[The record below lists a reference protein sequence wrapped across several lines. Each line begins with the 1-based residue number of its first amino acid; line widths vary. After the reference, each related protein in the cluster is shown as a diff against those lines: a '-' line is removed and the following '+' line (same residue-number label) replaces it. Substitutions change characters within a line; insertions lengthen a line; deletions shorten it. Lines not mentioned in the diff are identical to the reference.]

1 MNAHTV
7 LTSPDSLAPAP
18 SPVAASLNLRPL
30 IRLAPI
36 TSGLAL
42 RNPKILL
49 GGSHQPTLLRYLEG
63 WPKRWGAP
71 RTFLIQFVGDD
82 ESLQRFARDSFDLA
96 VVQAPSAANLESCVR
111 ELVRVARQGLITR
124 R

>member
-7 LTSPDSLAPAP
+7 LTPPDSLALAP
-18 SPVAASLNLRPL
+18 LPVTAARTLRPL

-49 GGSHQPTLLRYLEG
+49 GGTHQPTLLRYLEG

-71 RTFLIQFVGDD
+71 RTFLIQFVGEDD
-82 ESLQRFARDSFDLA
+82 SLQRFARDRFDLA

>member
-1 MNAHTV
+1 MNAPTALNTPV
-7 LTSPDSLAPAP
+7 APAVAPLAP
-18 SPVAASLNLRPL
+18 LNLRPL
-30 IRLAPI
+30 LRLAPI

-49 GGSHQPTLLRYLEG
+49 GGNHQPTLVRYLEG

-71 RTFLIQFVGDD
+71 RTFLIQFVAND

-96 VVQAPSAANLESCVR
+96 VVQAPRADNLEVCVR
-111 ELVRVARQGLITR
+111 DLVRVARQGLITR

>member
-7 LTSPDSLAPAP
+7 LTPPDSLALAP
-18 SPVAASLNLRPL
+18 LPVTTARTLRPL

-49 GGSHQPTLLRYLEG
+49 GGTHQPTLLRYLEG

-71 RTFLIQFVGDD
+71 RTFLIQFVGED
-82 ESLQRFARDSFDLA
+82 ESLQRFARDRFDLA

>member
-1 MNAHTV
+1 MNAPTV
-7 LTSPDSLAPAP
+7 LNAPNSLALAPTPA
-18 SPVAASLNLRPL
+18 VAPLNLRPL
-30 IRLAPI
+30 LRLAPI

-49 GGSHQPTLLRYLEG
+49 GGHHQPTLLRYLEG
-63 WPKRWGAP
+63 WPKRWGGP
-71 RTFLIQFVGDD
+71 RTLQIQFVGDN